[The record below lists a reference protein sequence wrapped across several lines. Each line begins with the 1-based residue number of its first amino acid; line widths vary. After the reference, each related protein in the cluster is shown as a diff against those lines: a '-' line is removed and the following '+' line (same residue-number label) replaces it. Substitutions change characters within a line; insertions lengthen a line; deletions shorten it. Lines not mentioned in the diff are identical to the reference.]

1 MISTYVGYRNRV
13 VLKELV
19 LFKHVYEGDN
29 FRESAKK
36 AGTSIAS
43 LSRAIAGLERD
54 CGKKLFLK
62 DGTSTIPTN
71 EARSLYYSVVDSLNS
86 INHEYEVF
94 RNHTPQI
101 TLLKPLQ
108 VHSEL
113 FVQLLH
119 DEEIMGSQ
127 FSFKERNNY
136 PSRNKAYADLLIGEI
151 DLFIDKKPIQDRRY
165 QCHKIA
171 VCDLVFIY
179 SKQFHPQTL
188 DLADER
194 LIKLKWLDDYSEKF
208 VVNAN
213 SGEYLIDSLV
223 SFYEIIKNSK
233 YVGIAPKQTANQL
246 NPNHYWHS
254 EPMGQLELYL
264 IAANRNLVNKPVL
277 QQLLDKI
284 KTSELILR

>member
-1 MISTYVGYRNRV
+1 MALFVYKTKFLSTSIGIYARSDRMISTYAGCRNRV

-86 INHEYEVF
+86 ISHEYEVF

-119 DEEIMGSQ
+119 DEELLGSQ
-127 FSFKERNNY
+127 FSFKEKNNY

-151 DLFIDKKPIQDRRY
+151 DLYR
-165 QCHKIA
+165 
-171 VCDLVFIY
+171 
-179 SKQFHPQTL
+179 
-188 DLADER
+188 
-194 LIKLKWLDDYSEKF
+194 
-208 VVNAN
+208 
-213 SGEYLIDSLV
+213 
-223 SFYEIIKNSK
+223 
-233 YVGIAPKQTANQL
+233 
-246 NPNHYWHS
+246 
-254 EPMGQLELYL
+254 
-264 IAANRNLVNKPVL
+264 
-277 QQLLDKI
+277 
-284 KTSELILR
+284 